1 MVRSLPLLGPAG
13 RVPSRDVL
21 ETRRLGAFPAASFVN
36 FEGRPVLF
44 LSVSEG
50 ITPESS
56 GEQRPGSAVRS
67 GLPGVCAAGC
77 THFVMACEAG

>member
-1 MVRSLPLLGPAG
+1 MVRSLPLPGLAG

-21 ETRRLGAFPAASFVN
+21 ETRRLGAFPEAFFVN
-36 FEGRPVLF
+36 FEGPPVLF

-56 GEQRPGSAVRS
+56 GAPQLGSR
-67 GLPGVCAAGC
+67 GLRLLSALCSQESVLLGA
-77 THFVMACEAG
+77 HIL